1 MPYVIAP
8 SILAADFAQLG
19 AEANAVIAAGADV
32 IHFDVMDNHFVPNL
46 TIGPAVCKA
55 LRDHGVTAPID
66 VHLMTSP
73 VECLIQA
80 FAAAGAS
87 SISFHVE
94 AVTHLDRCV
103 RLVRDLGCQVGLAL
117 NPATPL
123 HHLDSILPELDFVL
137 LMTVNP
143 GFGGQHFIPYCLQRI
158 AQVRQRIDEETRPIR
173 LAVDGG
179 ITLGN
184 IAQVADMG
192 ADFFVLGTAIFST
205 DDYQQTITSLRHA
218 LPA

>member
-192 ADFFVLGTAIFST
+192 ADSFVLGTAIFST
-205 DDYQQTITSLRHA
+205 NDYQQTITSLRHA